1 MAPGPQPPT
10 TRALV
15 PPLMQRLVAPEPSCP
30 GPERV
35 MIRVTS
41 DPDPTPAPTGFLP
54 RVTFEQREADERE
67 VETDADK
74 FVEQIL
80 KGRGI
85 L

>member
-1 MAPGPQPPT
+1 
-10 TRALV
+10 
-15 PPLMQRLVAPEPSCP
+15 
-30 GPERV
+30 
-35 MIRVTS
+35 
-41 DPDPTPAPTGFLP
+41 
-54 RVTFEQREADERE
+54 VTFEQREADERE